1 MTSRLLTLAAASTLL
16 CTLCAVA
23 QSPVRPTVGKAN
35 PSAQDLSWLRKYT
48 AEADSNSRGDENG
61 MVIVDKRFRPM
72 VAGFLHGPQLFWG
85 HLSLAD
91 TVVNF
96 LSVPGEAVVA
106 QSRYITAT
114 GCVPH
119 YCLDQGFLWIDTKSP
134 QQMIFVAKVGMH
146 TKSQKS
152 AGPQAYH
159 LWIFCSTHID
169 DYDVYEMKLPTPFL
183 SSLQQWL
190 AEHGPEEK
198 PDTVDSASFVQ
209 PDGQISPIFPSDL
222 QPSDVQQTQH

>member
-1 MTSRLLTLAAASTLL
+1 
-16 CTLCAVA
+16 
-23 QSPVRPTVGKAN
+23 
-35 PSAQDLSWLRKYT
+35 
-48 AEADSNSRGDENG
+48 

-96 LSVPGEAVVA
+96 LSVPGEAVIA

-146 TKSQKS
+146 SKSQKS

-169 DYDVYEMKLPTPFL
+169 DYDVYELKLPTPFL

-190 AEHGPEEK
+190 AETGPDEK
-198 PDTVDSASFVQ
+198 PDRVDSASFVQ

-222 QPSDVQQTQH
+222 NTANVQQ